1 MMPVCVVKA
10 SQAPQSVESLSVP
23 VANFTTCNNSRTGQ
37 ALEPLHSFRPLKVI
51 NLPSRAS

>member
-10 SQAPQSVESLSVP
+10 GQAPQSAEIYTLSVP

-37 ALEPLHSFRPLKVI
+37 ALEPLRSFRPLKVM
-51 NLPSRAS
+51 